1 MIRKLL
7 VVAAAIAMP
16 VSVIAVSGGM
26 AGASNSH
33 STTTA
38 TATCSGLK
46 GSIAFTPHLSSKGD
60 GTTPITAKV
69 TATLSGCKGVGAT
82 ITAGSVSGSLKGAP
96 GTKTKPSGTCVGLA
110 SGNASE
116 VGTLTIKWT
125 PSSVP
130 NTVLNVKSDDGG
142 TSGGHGTFAIPGNV
156 KSTVSGS
163 FEGTNHG
170 ASDKSLAETTL
181 TAASILSSC
190 TKGISTL
197 AIQAVP
203 GKTAVT
209 LG

>member
-16 VSVIAVSGGM
+16 VSIVAVSGGM
-26 AGASNSH
+26 AGASGSP
-33 STTTA
+33 TTA
-38 TATCSGLK
+38 TASCTGLK

-82 ITAGSVSGSLKGAP
+82 VTAGSVSGSLKGAA
-96 GTKTKPSGTCVGLA
+96 GTASKPSGTCVGLA

-130 NTVLNVKSDDGG
+130 ATVLNVKSDDGG

-163 FEGTNHG
+163 FQGTDKG
-170 ASDKSLAETTL
+170 AKDKSLAETSL
-181 TAASILSSC
+181 TAASILTSC
-190 TKGISTL
+190 TKGIASL
-197 AIQAVP
+197 AIQNVP
-203 GKTAVT
+203 GKAAVT